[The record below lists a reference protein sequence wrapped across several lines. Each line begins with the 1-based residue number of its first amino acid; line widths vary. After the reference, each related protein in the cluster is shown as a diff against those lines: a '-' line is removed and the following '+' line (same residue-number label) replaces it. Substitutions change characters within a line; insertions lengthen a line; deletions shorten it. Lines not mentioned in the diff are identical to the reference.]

1 MARTLLSSVYVF
13 DPTSKHHGKTRDVL
27 LDKGKIVEIA
37 AKISD
42 PKATRLKIAGMCI
55 SPGWIDLG
63 ARFCDPGEEFK
74 EDLQSGAL
82 AAKRGGFKRVVVLP
96 NAVSPADSKSQVE
109 YILRANN
116 TSAVTLLPAGT
127 VSAKGEGKQL
137 AEMADMAASGAVAFT
152 DDKRPVSTEL
162 MTRALDYARNFGGLV
177 FSFPMDHGVV
187 PGGLMHEG
195 AVSTSLGMKGMP
207 SVAEELRL
215 VRDISLLRYTGGELH
230 VSLISTA
237 NSVNLIRDAKEEG
250 LNITCAV
257 AAHQLCFTHADMQ
270 GFDSNLKVMPP
281 FRTEEDVDALV
292 EGIADGTID
301 AIISDHTPED
311 TEHKDLEFEY
321 ANYGMSSIQTAFHSA
336 LTALEN
342 KVDLDTILH
351 AFTTGPASV
360 LGVSLSPL
368 EAGCSDYTVFSLS
381 EETHFNESNWASKS
395 KNSPFFGGTLR
406 GKVYSE
412 L

>member
-37 AKISD
+37 AKIAD
-42 PKATRLKIAGMCI
+42 LKATKIKVPGMCI
-55 SPGWIDLG
+55 SPGWIDLA

-74 EDLQSGAL
+74 EDLHSGAL

-96 NAVSPADSKSQVE
+96 NSISPADSKSQIE
-109 YILRANN
+109 YITRANQHGP
-116 TSAVTLLPAGT
+116 VTLLPAGSL
-127 VSAKGEGKQL
+127 SAKGEGKQL
-137 AEMADMAASGAVAFT
+137 AEMADMATSGAVAFT
-152 DDKRPVSTEL
+152 DDKRSVSTEL

-177 FSFPMDHGVV
+177 FSFPMDLGVV

-195 AVSTSLGMKGMP
+195 AVSTSLGMKGIP
-207 SVAEELRL
+207 HVAEELRL
-215 VRDISLLRYTGGELH
+215 MRDISLLRYTGGELH

-237 NSVNLIRDAKEEG
+237 NSVNLIREAKEEG

-257 AAHQLCFTHADMQ
+257 AAHQLCFTHADLQ

-281 FRTEEDVDALV
+281 FRTEEDLDALI
-292 EGIADGTID
+292 EGLADGTID
-301 AIISDHTPED
+301 AIVSDHTPED
-311 TEHKDLEFEY
+311 TEHKDLEFED
-321 ANYGMSSIQTAFHSA
+321 ANFGMSSIQTTFHSA
-336 LTALEN
+336 YTALEN
-342 KVDLDTILH
+342 KVDLDTLLH
-351 AFTTGPASV
+351 ALTTGPASV
-360 LGVSLSPL
+360 LGVSVGAL

-381 EETHFNESNWASKS
+381 EDTRFDQSNWASKS
-395 KNSPFFGGTLR
+395 KNSPYFGSTLR
-406 GKVYSE
+406 ARIYHE